1 MVLSIITNVQY
12 LLPPSHNRMS
22 ILSCVLVSFMIAV
35 QRILERTPRVVNGFH
50 ILLTYAYS
58 CSLQVVVAFLEYCLL
73 LYFQRIFPT
82 YVTSKFFHTVDVIFF
97 FLNAIVYTAFNV
109 IFWVYNPFWPNS
121 DVCHNED
128 RFDINCKT

>member
-1 MVLSIITNVQY
+1 MCVVISIVKQPD
-12 LLPPSHNRMS
+12 LK
-22 ILSCVLVSFMIAV
+22 V
-35 QRILERTPRVVNGFH
+35 
-50 ILLTYAYS
+50 
-58 CSLQVVVAFLEYCLL
+58 
-73 LYFQRIFPT
+73 
-82 YVTSKFFHTVDVIFF
+82 VDVIFF